1 MATASEVALGALKL
15 ALDGGRMFW
24 FSGPVP
30 ANENIALDMVATHT
44 QLVEM
49 TESGDGTTG
58 LTFADPDGVAM
69 TKTAEEV
76 WSGLIEFDGAED
88 AETTLIASFY
98 RFCGPGDDGRG
109 VATLPRLQGTI
120 GAPGSD
126 IPLTNVELE
135 ANTLNT
141 QGMSYFAV
149 IETPM
154 PSVG

>member
-1 MATASEVALGALKL
+1 MPTASEVALSALKSQ
-15 ALDGGRMFW
+15 LDGGRMFW

-30 ANENIALDMVATHT
+30 ANENVALDMVTLHT

-58 LTFADPDGVAM
+58 LTFADPDGIAM
-69 TKTAEEV
+69 TKNDSEV
-76 WSGLIEFDGAED
+76 WSGLIEFDGAQ
-88 AETTLIASFY
+88 ATETTLPATFY

-109 VATLPRLQGTI
+109 VATQPRLQGTI

-126 IPLTNVELE
+126 IPLTNAELE

-154 PSVG
+154 SAS